1 MTLLLLSQQTEPP
14 KTRNRRGCSNI
25 FLKNVPKGERLTLA
39 QAIEV
44 LRRHW

>member
-1 MTLLLLSQQTEPP
+1 MTLLLLSQPPQP
-14 KTRNRRGCSNI
+14 KTRNRRGCSNL